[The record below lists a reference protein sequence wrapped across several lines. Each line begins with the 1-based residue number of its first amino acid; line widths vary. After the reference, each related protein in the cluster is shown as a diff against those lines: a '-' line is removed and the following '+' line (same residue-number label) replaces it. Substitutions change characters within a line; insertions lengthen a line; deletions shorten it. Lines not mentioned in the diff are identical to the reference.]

1 MKVKNGQ
8 STEYME
14 ENKKDQRRNKGQPA
28 ENELIEVEEVVV
40 EGKAYKKRKW
50 KIVQISCCF
59 ACKNVFSHT
68 FWEL

>member
-28 ENELIEVEEVVV
+28 ENELIEVEEMVV
-40 EGKAYKKRKW
+40 EGKAYKKRK
-50 KIVQISCCF
+50 
-59 ACKNVFSHT
+59 
-68 FWEL
+68 

>member
-40 EGKAYKKRKW
+40 EGKAYKKRKY
-50 KIVQISCCF
+50 KIVQISCLFLPFC
-59 ACKNVFSHT
+59 
-68 FWEL
+68 L

>member
-14 ENKKDQRRNKGQPA
+14 ENKKYQRRDKRQPA

-50 KIVQISCCF
+50 KIVQISCFFLLFC
-59 ACKNVFSHT
+59 
-68 FWEL
+68 L